1 MGNYKTW
8 SRDESSWRDLI
19 RYGCVGKHASCL
31 TLSLSGLAGQKA
43 KLPGRG
49 KTDIIHAA
57 VKMLK
62 LSSENTRFYIAAHSI
77 AKSVIRVVAMKLWEF
92 IRNVNE

>member
-1 MGNYKTW
+1 MKVLGVTK
-8 SRDESSWRDLI
+8 S
-19 RYGCVGKHASCL
+19 GCVGKHASC
-31 TLSLSGLAGQKA
+31 LSLSGLAGQKA

-77 AKSVIRVVAMKLWEF
+77 AKSLIRVVAMKLWEF